1 MNSQNQMN
9 KFQNISKNKLK
20 ENSKTNINKPAGSTT
35 YSKNK
40 KSLEKMLREYQTFC
54 KKYFGESTPIGSM
67 TEERMNKLLE
77 DENNFKDKELIEE
90 DKHHF
95 LETLEVNNKN
105 NFNSE
110 EICDKLPMD
119 IFYNENSV
127 LGNHKNNKNDYKQRN
142 KILFNENTKK
152 EEKNENEEY
161 NDFDNKENN
170 EMEHKENIEEIKNL
184 KAKEIQRVYREK
196 RFKNKERIYFGYD
209 KDKLN
214 ILKIYIDDLDDSGNI
229 IKLDIN
235 KYSIKENKSIFFKKS
250 INDLLNVESISKDKL
265 IQSLED
271 IIPKIDCMDKNE
283 KISEKNEKEK
293 KKKKDNKKEKEE
305 EKVLDEDG
313 EEYTF

>member
-9 KFQNISKNKLK
+9 KFQNISKNKLR

-77 DENNFKDKELIEE
+77 DENNFKNNDLLEE
-90 DKHHF
+90 DKYHF
-95 LETLEVNNKN
+95 LETLEDNNKN
-105 NFNSE
+105 NLDFE
-110 EICDKLPMD
+110 EICDKLPAD
-119 IFYNENSV
+119 IFYNEISV

-142 KILFNENTKK
+142 KIIFNEITKK
-152 EEKNENEEY
+152 EEKTENEEY

-170 EMEHKENIEEIKNL
+170 ELENKENIEEIKNI
-184 KAKEIQRVYREK
+184 KAKEIQRIYREK
-196 RFKNKERIYFGYD
+196 KYKKKERIYFGYD

-214 ILKIYIDDLDDSGNI
+214 ILKIYIDDLDDNGNI
-229 IKLDIN
+229 IKLDID
-235 KYSIKENKSIFFKKS
+235 KYSIKENKSMFNKIS
-250 INDLLNVESISKDKL
+250 IKNLLNVESISKDNLVKN
-265 IQSLED
+265 LEE
-271 IIPKIDCMDKNE
+271 IILKIDCMNKTE
-283 KISEKNEKEK
+283 KIPEKNEKEIENN
-293 KKKKDNKKEKEE
+293 KDDKKEKEE
-305 EKVLDEDG
+305 ENVLDEDG

>member
-9 KFQNISKNKLK
+9 KFQNMSKNKLK
-20 ENSKTNINKPAGSTT
+20 ENSKSNLNKPTGSTT

-90 DKHHF
+90 DKQHF
-95 LETLEVNNKN
+95 LDTLEVNNKN

-142 KILFNENTKK
+142 KILFNENNKK

-250 INDLLNVESISKDKL
+250 INNLLNVESISKDKL

-271 IIPKIDCMDKNE
+271 IIPKIDCLNKNG
-283 KISEKNEKEK
+283 KISEKNEKEVAN
-293 KKKKDNKKEKEE
+293 KKDNKKEKEE